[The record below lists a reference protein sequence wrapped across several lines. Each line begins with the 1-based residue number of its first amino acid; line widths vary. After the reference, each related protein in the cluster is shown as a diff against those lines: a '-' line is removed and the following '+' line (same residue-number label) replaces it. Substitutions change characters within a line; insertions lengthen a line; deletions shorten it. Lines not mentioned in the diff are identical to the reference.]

1 MKVLQ
6 PGEAPDQVN
15 PSWSIVSPGGHIHL
29 GKNNQHYGRQTPR
42 CMIEIETN
50 PESSIIYLDREQLE
64 LMLAALEQVKEEGTW
79 E

>member
-1 MKVLQ
+1 
-6 PGEAPDQVN
+6 
-15 PSWSIVSPGGHIHL
+15 
-29 GKNNQHYGRQTPR
+29 
-42 CMIEIETN
+42 MIEIETN